1 MKKFIDLVKKYK
13 VYILAILLLF
23 YFFRSCSKSTTIKK
37 LTREVDNNGLVV
49 DSLENE
55 IKLRQQKIDSFP
67 EIMRIEKIN
76 IHLEYDEWISS
87 KDRGQQLMEL
97 HSIVKNNVKNL
108 QKK

>member
-55 IKLRQQKIDSFP
+55 IKLRQQKIDSVP

-97 HSIVKNNVKNL
+97 HPIVKNNIKKL
-108 QKK
+108 QK

>member
-55 IKLRQQKIDSFP
+55 IKLRQQKIDSVP
-67 EIMRIEKIN
+67 EIMRVEKIN

-97 HSIVKNNVKNL
+97 HPIVKNNIKKL
-108 QKK
+108 QK

>member
-13 VYILAILLLF
+13 VYILTILLLF
-23 YFFRSCSKSTTIKK
+23 YFFRSCSKSTEIKK
-37 LTREVDNNGLVV
+37 LTREVNNNDLVV
-49 DSLENE
+49 DSLKNE
-55 IKLRQQKIDSFP
+55 IKLRQQKIDSVP
-67 EIMRIEKIN
+67 EIIRIEKIN

>member
-13 VYILAILLLF
+13 VYILTILLLF
-23 YFFRSCSKSTTIKK
+23 YFFRSCSKSTEIKK
-37 LTREVDNNGLVV
+37 LTREVNNNDLVV
-49 DSLENE
+49 DSLKNE
-55 IKLRQQKIDSFP
+55 ITLRQQKIDSVP
-67 EIMRIEKIN
+67 EIIRIEKIN